1 VLAPAELL
9 IEMRDVRVSRW
20 LALDRGPVHLEIRAR
35 RLGEHEIAV
44 SLLHAEDTG
53 VTSVAQATMVYGE
66 AYPIAPVAE
75 SFSLSDARP
84 YRWPGDR
91 LYEEAMFHG
100 PAFRGVLTMDRVA
113 EDGALATM
121 VVLDRSGLVASGNDR
136 DLVTDFVLLDLPGQ
150 VVGFWAAEYM
160 KEGFLLLPFQVRS
173 LRLYGPMLPAGERLT
188 CVARIRKIGE
198 DRTRAALDV
207 VRSDGRVWA
216 RFEDW
221 EDLRFDVPPAAIQL
235 LLKPEKASLSQSW
248 EVPIGVTRPEQYV
261 ARRLGPDT
269 LPPDW
274 LNSYS
279 GLWSRVLAA
288 CVLSRRER
296 AAWRALRMPAR
307 SNEWLLGRIVAKDA
321 IREYVRR
328 QFGLSLRP
336 ADIGLMPDADG
347 RPVVDGPWMVEVPR
361 APLVSISHVDGVA
374 VAVAGDDDGLIGLG
388 VDLERVGRMEPRT
401 AQFAFTARELQWLDS
416 VTAPEREAW
425 SLRLWCAK
433 EACAKATG
441 RGLVS
446 GLHAFAVNGIDWQ
459 RGAIS
464 IRFEAPNHPSTDLVA
479 LTAQDGEW
487 IAATCATAA
496 MESIRT

>member
-1 VLAPAELL
+1 MNALPVDPAAVSHVMSSYFATMERFLGVGQEWVWAATGTTANIGLTPLAFDQDSESPCESSGMAERSRRQPFLGTILSDGPDGELVARCTLDTDACPWLLDHTLGRDVSAHDRGLAAFPLVPFTLLAEIMAEAGSVLAPAELL

-248 EVPIGVTRPEQYV
+248 EVARAVRGTAARSRHLAARLVEQLLRPLV
-261 ARRLGPDT
+261 ARPGCLRAEPSRAGCMARAADAGAEQRMVART
-269 LPPDW
+269 HRRQGCD
-274 LNSYS
+274 
-279 GLWSRVLAA
+279 SRVRPPPVWLEPAA
-288 CVLSRRER
+288 SRHR
-296 AAWRALRMPAR
+296 AHAR
-307 SNEWLLGRIVAKDA
+307 CRWA
-321 IREYVRR
+321 
-328 QFGLSLRP
+328 
-336 ADIGLMPDADG
+336 
-347 RPVVDGPWMVEVPR
+347 
-361 APLVSISHVDGVA
+361 
-374 VAVAGDDDGLIGLG
+374 
-388 VDLERVGRMEPRT
+388 
-401 AQFAFTARELQWLDS
+401 AR
-416 VTAPEREAW
+416 
-425 SLRLWCAK
+425 
-433 EACAKATG
+433 G
-441 RGLVS
+441 
-446 GLHAFAVNGIDWQ
+446 
-459 RGAIS
+459 
-464 IRFEAPNHPSTDLVA
+464 
-479 LTAQDGEW
+479 
-487 IAATCATAA
+487 
-496 MESIRT
+496 